1 MADLTVAVCTYN
13 RAESLGRCLGT
24 LSSQVC
30 NSGTY
35 EIFVVDNSST
45 DATRDVVHDWI
56 SRDDRISYIYE
67 PVQGVA
73 HARNTAL
80 RKTTAP
86 IIAFTDDDETVPEN
100 WVSLFISGFSSLP
113 SNVFAIGGE
122 IDPVFECE
130 RPEWLTDKLLRPL
143 SARVGWS
150 ETPRYLQGK
159 EWIGEGNSAYRTE
172 LLRKYGGF
180 TEELGR
186 QGNILLSSENFVNDV
201 ARRDGYLIYFDPRI
215 RITHFIPASRLS
227 KDWFRR
233 RFFWM
238 GVTRSML
245 PRIAESRYGFVH
257 DHLRKLHLPIS
268 PSDWINLVSDE
279 TDDGEFIQNCQRL
292 QELGHF
298 LGSTNL
304 IAGR

>member
-1 MADLTVAVCTYN
+1 MTDLTVAVCTYN
-13 RAESLGRCLGT
+13 RAEHLSRCLDT
-24 LSSQVC
+24 LTRQVC

-35 EIFVVDNSST
+35 EIFVVDNAST
-45 DATRDVVHDWI
+45 DTTKDVVHDWI
-56 SRDDRISYIYE
+56 SRDGRISYVHE

-80 RKTTAP
+80 RNTTSP
-86 IIAFTDDDETVPEN
+86 IIAFTDDDQTVPEN

-113 SNVFAIGGE
+113 SNVFALGGE

-130 RPEWLTDKLLRPL
+130 RPEWLTDNLLRPL

-186 QGNILLSSENFVNDV
+186 RGDLLLSSENYVNDV
-201 ARRDGYLIYFDPRI
+201 ARQDGCLIYFDPRI
-215 RITHFIPASRLS
+215 RITHFIPASRLK

-245 PRIAESRYGFVH
+245 PRIAESRYGIVH
-257 DHLRKLHLPIS
+257 PHLRKLRLPAS
-268 PSDWINLVSDE
+268 PSDWIDLVSDE
-279 TDDGEFIQNCQRL
+279 SDGEFMETCQRIE
-292 QELGHF
+292 ELGHF
-298 LGSTNL
+298 LGSTNV

>member
-1 MADLTVAVCTYN
+1 MSDLTVAVCTYN
-13 RAESLGRCLGT
+13 RAEHLSRCLDT
-24 LSSQVC
+24 LTRQVC

-35 EIFVVDNSST
+35 EIFVVDNAST
-45 DATRDVVHDWI
+45 DTTKDVVHDWI
-56 SRDDRISYIYE
+56 SRDGRISYIHE

-80 RKTTAP
+80 RKTTSP
-86 IIAFTDDDETVPEN
+86 IIAFTDDDQTVPEN
-100 WVSLFISGFSSLP
+100 WVSLFITGLSSLP
-113 SNVFAIGGE
+113 SNVFALGGE

-130 RPEWLTDKLLRPL
+130 RPEWLTDNLLRPL

-150 ETPRYLQGK
+150 ETPRYLQGN

-186 QGNILLSSENFVNDV
+186 RGDLLLSSENFVNDV
-201 ARRDGYLIYFDPRI
+201 ARRDGCLIYFDPRI
-215 RITHFIPASRLS
+215 RITHFIPASRLK

-233 RFFWM
+233 RYFWM
-238 GVTRSML
+238 GVTQSMM
-245 PRIAESRYGFVH
+245 PRIAESRYGIFH

-268 PSDWINLVSDE
+268 PSDWIDLVSDE
-279 TDDGEFIQNCQRL
+279 SDGEFMEKCQGIK
-292 QELGHF
+292 ELGYF
-298 LGSTNL
+298 LGSMNL

>member
-1 MADLTVAVCTYN
+1 MTDLTVAVCTYN
-13 RAESLGRCLGT
+13 RAEHLGRCLDT
-24 LSSQVC
+24 LTRQVC

-35 EIFVVDNSST
+35 EIIVVDNAST
-45 DATRDVVHDWI
+45 DGTKEVVRDWV
-56 SRDDRISYIYE
+56 SRDGRISYIFE
-67 PVQGVA
+67 PKQGVA

-80 RKTTAP
+80 RNTTAP
-86 IIAFTDDDETVPEN
+86 IIAFTDDDQTVPEN
-100 WVSLFISGFSSLP
+100 WVALLMSGLSALP
-113 SNVFAIGGE
+113 SNVFALGGE

-150 ETPRYLQGK
+150 ETPRFLQGK

-186 QGNILLSSENFVNDV
+186 HGDLLLSSENFVNDV
-201 ARRDGYLIYFDPRI
+201 ARRDGCLIYFDPRI

-245 PRIAESRYGFVH
+245 PRIAESRYGFSH

-279 TDDGEFIQNCQRL
+279 SDDEEFMQICQRIE
-292 QELGHF
+292 ELGHF
-298 LGSTNL
+298 LGSMNL